1 MLFECKTEKMFCFQN
16 ICCWQQDQAVLRAAG
31 GGQLEEGGRGDHV
44 QGEHEEPAR
53 DHAGGGL
60 TASTCYLI
68 TTIDI

>member
-1 MLFECKTEKMFCFQN
+1 MLSAKLRKCSALFQN

-53 DHAGGGL
+53 DHAGDRN
-60 TASTCYLI
+60 YY
-68 TTIDI
+68 